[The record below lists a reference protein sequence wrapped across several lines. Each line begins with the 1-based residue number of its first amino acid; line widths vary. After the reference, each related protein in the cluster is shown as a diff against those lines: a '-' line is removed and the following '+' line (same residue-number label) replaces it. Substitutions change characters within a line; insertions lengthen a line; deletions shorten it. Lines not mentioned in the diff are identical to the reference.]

1 MNEFSGEVTAEFID
15 IRFAFSGKVSHVF
28 KHQGEA
34 VKKGES
40 IALLDK
46 KLLQIELDKELA
58 DYEKARADFDLFT
71 QKHGQENADDT
82 IKFLRTKQQSEL
94 NVAVK
99 NSELAKIRIDQS
111 ELISPVDGIVAD
123 THGIAP
129 GLFVTPASNPIT
141 VLNLETLVFVIE
153 VPQEELFQFKEERQM
168 KIILNGVKE
177 PLFGIQRLPTHGKKG
192 QFLIPIPITAQ
203 DFIFPG
209 MTGQAT
215 FKVD

>member
-1 MNEFSGEVTAEFID
+1 MNEFSGEITAEFVD
-15 IRFAFSGKVSHVF
+15 IRFAFSGKISHVF
-28 KHQGEA
+28 KYQGEP
-34 VKKGES
+34 VKKGDS
-40 IALLDK
+40 IAVLDK

-99 NSELAKIRIDQS
+99 NSELAKFRIDQS
-111 ELISPVDGIVAD
+111 ELISPVDGIVID
-123 THGIAP
+123 THGIAS

-168 KIILNGVKE
+168 KIILDGAKE
-177 PLFGIQRLPTHGKKG
+177 PIFGTQRLPTHGKKG
-192 QFLIPIPITAQ
+192 NFSIPIPIPAQ